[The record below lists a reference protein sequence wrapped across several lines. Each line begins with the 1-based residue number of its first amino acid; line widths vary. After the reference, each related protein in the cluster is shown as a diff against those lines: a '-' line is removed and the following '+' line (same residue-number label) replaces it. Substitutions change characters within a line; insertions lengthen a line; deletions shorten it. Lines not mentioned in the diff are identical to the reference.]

1 MTSYIGILEK
11 EPTSL
16 WGIWFP
22 DLPGCV
28 SAAETSE
35 LVLQYAPEALDL
47 WLADSRET
55 GVEAPRAR
63 SVDELRRDDPYVAEA
78 LAKGDIAVL
87 IAPRDDSDQ
96 VLLGRESIAQVDEAA
111 AHQGITRHDFVRR
124 AIIEKIAS

>member
-35 LVLQYAPEALDL
+35 LVLEYAPEALEL
-47 WLADSRET
+47 WLSDALES
-55 GVEAPRAR
+55 GAQPPHAR
-63 SVDELRRDDPYVAEA
+63 SVDELRRDDPEVADA
-78 LAKGDIAVL
+78 LAKGDVAVL
-87 IAPRDDSDQ
+87 
-96 VLLGRESIAQVDEAA
+96 VAQVDVAA
-111 AHQGITRHDFVRR
+111 ARQGITRHDFVRR
-124 AIIEKIAS
+124 AVLEKIAS